1 MFNLKKGEKMKTK
14 WSKETL
20 NKVRKIAKENSIN
33 KEYFSDDDLKEFLN
47 LFSKAMDKVKKERA

>member
-1 MFNLKKGEKMKTK
+1 MKTK

-47 LFSKAMDKVKKERA
+47 LFSKAMDKVKKERV